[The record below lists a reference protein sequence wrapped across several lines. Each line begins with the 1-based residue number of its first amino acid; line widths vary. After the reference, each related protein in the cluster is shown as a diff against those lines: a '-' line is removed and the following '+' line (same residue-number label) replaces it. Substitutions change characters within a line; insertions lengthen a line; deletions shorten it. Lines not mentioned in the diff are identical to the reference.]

1 MKLLRELL
9 HALIQRMLT
18 VILETVYMRNME
30 TKNFG
35 LTETDFLQLFVE
47 YNSVNPKYA
56 KGAGIIGTG
65 ISVGVAGYN
74 IVSGQGTTID
84 YFDVGLGIT
93 SIGAAIFLASNSV
106 GCGISVGAAVYFAGR
121 LVYNIYEE
129 FND

>member
-1 MKLLRELL
+1 MKFSSQYELF
-9 HALIQRMLT
+9 
-18 VILETVYMRNME
+18 LETVYMRNWKTRE
-30 TKNFG
+30 CRLAK
-35 LTETDFLQLFVE
+35 TEFLQLFVE

-121 LVYNIYEE
+121 LVYDIYEE